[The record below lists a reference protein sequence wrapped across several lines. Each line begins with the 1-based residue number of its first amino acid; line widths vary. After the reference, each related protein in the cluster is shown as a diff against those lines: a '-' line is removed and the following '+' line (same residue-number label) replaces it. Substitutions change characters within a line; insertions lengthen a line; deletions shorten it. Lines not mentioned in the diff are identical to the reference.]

1 MTHAAADDG
10 LRARI
15 SRQSEDAL
23 GKLAQELLESPF
35 VSSALSR
42 AFEAREKAAQAQEV
56 AMGALNLPSAGDLER
71 LTRRVRSV
79 SQRLEGVED
88 ALDRIDERVGA
99 IGGTGALQERLA
111 AIEGQ
116 LTAFAGQLSDLAA
129 QLAAQPAP
137 VAEAA
142 PSAAVPADAEAELVA
157 SVFDTPD
164 VGGAEVRVAP
174 GVVRAARATR
184 TRAAAARKR
193 AASRRRG

>member
-1 MTHAAADDG
+1 MTTDTAADG

-42 AFEAREKAAQAQEV
+42 AFDAREKAAQAQEV

-88 ALDRIDERVGA
+88 ALDRVDERVGA
-99 IGGTGALQERLA
+99 MGGAGVSSLEQRLN

-116 LTAFAGQLSDLAA
+116 LSALATQLADVAGQIGSPASAA
-129 QLAAQPAP
+129 ADATGTSAPSP
-137 VAEAA
+137 VA
-142 PSAAVPADAEAELVA
+142 P
-157 SVFDTPD
+157 TQ
-164 VGGAEVRVAP
+164 R
-174 GVVRAARATR
+174 RTTR
-184 TRAAAARKR
+184 TRSAAASKR
-193 AASRRRG
+193 AAATRRS

>member
-1 MTHAAADDG
+1 MTTDAADG
-10 LRARI
+10 LKARI

-23 GKLAQELLESPF
+23 GRLAQELLESPF
-35 VSSALSR
+35 VSGALSR

-99 IGGTGALQERLA
+99 LGGAGAGVGALEQRLA

-116 LTAFAGQLSDLAA
+116 LTAFAGQLAELAT
-129 QLAAQPAP
+129 QIAAQPEP
-137 VAEAA
+137 VAGAA
-142 PSAAVPADAEAELVA
+142 PDATAPADAEAELVA

-174 GVVRAARATR
+174 SVRRAATR

-193 AASRRRG
+193 AAARRS

>member
-1 MTHAAADDG
+1 MTTDAAADG

-88 ALDRIDERVGA
+88 ALDRVDERVGA
-99 IGGTGALQERLA
+99 MGGAGVSSLEQRLN

-116 LTAFAGQLSDLAA
+116 LSALATQLADLAGQIAR
-129 QLAAQPAP
+129 
-137 VAEAA
+137 
-142 PSAAVPADAEAELVA
+142 PSA
-157 SVFDTPD
+157 TN
-164 VGGAEVRVAP
+164 VAP
-174 GVVRAARATR
+174 PPARPTR
-184 TRAAAARKR
+184 TRAAASSKR
-193 AASRRRG
+193 AAARRA